1 MAKLKIIFSATSLF
15 CTRIEWALKLK
26 GLEYELTVEDWDKGK
41 SELLWKSNPVHKKV
55 PVLLDNGVV
64 IAESKVILEYI
75 DEKWKGGD
83 LYPLLPQYPHE
94 RAQARFWAQFADDKM
109 TLLTFSPAAC
119 HADALEK
126 EKAVEST
133 LESFGYLEKQIKGK
147 KFFAGD
153 KIGYLDLVVG
163 WIPHWLGVI
172 EETGGIK
179 ILDAESFPSLHEWA
193 QNFIKIPLIKECVP
207 PRDML
212 VNYSTTLLSYLR
224 SSAPN
229 KP

>member
-1 MAKLKIIFSATSLF
+1 
-15 CTRIEWALKLK
+15 
-26 GLEYELTVEDWDKGK
+26 
-41 SELLWKSNPVHKKV
+41 
-55 PVLLDNGVV
+55 
-64 IAESKVILEYI
+64 
-75 DEKWKGGD
+75 
-83 LYPLLPQYPHE
+83 
-94 RAQARFWAQFADDKM
+94 
-109 TLLTFSPAAC
+109 
-119 HADALEK
+119 LEK

-193 QNFIKIPLIKECVP
+193 QNFLKIPLIKECVP